1 MLRISKLAI
10 KINYLDENEE
20 IKFVFPTFNFTEGVN
35 IIWDK
40 GKNSVG
46 KSTCINSIFYGLG
59 LEELL
64 GGKGTNTM
72 KPVLHKNIIIGG
84 KTYAVYETYVH
95 LEINNGDNCVT
106 IQRAVK
112 GINRNTKLIRVY
124 DSNLENIYSAPYK
137 DYFIHD
143 PGSAQ
148 NEFGFHNYLEKF
160 LKINLPIVPYNNGRS
175 GKLYLQAIS
184 NLFFIEQVKGWTGF
198 NVQKVYYGIK
208 NIEKISI
215 EYILGCTTNDLDE
228 IRNKLRLKLKE
239 EKNKW
244 DWVNKK
250 IIEELSTTGEK
261 ISGVDNNIKTF
272 TKDNIE
278 NIKLSGR
285 SMNQIKKDLIDKI
298 DYIDSL
304 KNKSINNNISYI
316 NEELKRNEKI
326 LYELE
331 VQYRREKDKFILK
344 EIYYKSLLEQRN
356 ELEVTIRRYQDII
369 KLKQL
374 GSEAEFKF
382 LNSKCPV
389 CDNKIQQSL
398 LPKNI
403 NTEVMS
409 NEDNLVFLKD
419 EKKIV
424 EIAILENKK
433 LIDNYEINL
442 KSKEKVLDEVR
453 SQIRSIKNDLIDIAE
468 LPSESIINQKYLYK
482 EQLNRIM
489 EIDNNIEKYYDI
501 LEIIQVNINNLT
513 KQINDLKVSSIS
525 EEDKEKVNIFQT
537 EFRSLLDTFGY
548 TSTDIRNIKLSE
560 ERYSPICDGYHL
572 MYDSAGSD
580 FIRAIWAYLLG
591 LYKASIKI
599 MGNHPGIFIF
609 DEPFQQQVSEY
620 SKLKFIDEIKSL
632 KCQAIIATSIA
643 ENDIS
648 KLVDD
653 KTNLIIIEESFV
665 DYGILV

>member
-1 MLRISKLAI
+1 M
-10 KINYLDENEE
+10 
-20 IKFVFPTFNFTEGVN
+20 
-35 IIWDK
+35 
-40 GKNSVG
+40 
-46 KSTCINSIFYGLG
+46 
-59 LEELL
+59 
-64 GGKGTNTM
+64 
-72 KPVLHKNIIIGG
+72 
-84 KTYAVYETYVH
+84 
-95 LEINNGDNCVT
+95 
-106 IQRAVK
+106 
-112 GINRNTKLIRVY
+112 
-124 DSNLENIYSAPYK
+124 
-137 DYFIHD
+137 
-143 PGSAQ
+143 
-148 NEFGFHNYLEKF
+148 
-160 LKINLPIVPYNNGRS
+160 
-175 GKLYLQAIS
+175 
-184 NLFFIEQVKGWTGF
+184 
-198 NVQKVYYGIK
+198 
-208 NIEKISI
+208 
-215 EYILGCTTNDLDE
+215 
-228 IRNKLRLKLKE
+228 
-239 EKNKW
+239 
-244 DWVNKK
+244 
-250 IIEELSTTGEK
+250 
-261 ISGVDNNIKTF
+261 
-272 TKDNIE
+272 
-278 NIKLSGR
+278 
-285 SMNQIKKDLIDKI
+285 
-298 DYIDSL
+298 
-304 KNKSINNNISYI
+304 
-316 NEELKRNEKI
+316 
-326 LYELE
+326 
-331 VQYRREKDKFILK
+331 
-344 EIYYKSLLEQRN
+344 
-356 ELEVTIRRYQDII
+356 
-369 KLKQL
+369 
-374 GSEAEFKF
+374 
-382 LNSKCPV
+382 
-389 CDNKIQQSL
+389 
-398 LPKNI
+398 
-403 NTEVMS
+403 
-409 NEDNLVFLKD
+409 
-419 EKKIV
+419 
-424 EIAILENKK
+424 
-433 LIDNYEINL
+433 
-442 KSKEKVLDEVR
+442 R